1 MAGCVFCLLQYCT
14 GCACFYTFS
23 YRARLRQ
30 KFELPEAPCGDLC
43 TDCFCIECS
52 ICQVYRELKYRGIDP
67 SLGWQS
73 VKHIYDSPGQP
84 PQPVY
89 QEVALTP
96 GPPIFDEPPPAQ
108 QAPDKQFMA
117 SAPQPGSTGQG
128 GGLYPTINTGEPQ
141 FTAPGQQYMGQPQN
155 NPSFGPH

>member
-1 MAGCVFCLLQYCT
+1 M
-14 GCACFYTFS
+14 FYF
-23 YRARLRQ
+23 LW
-30 KFELPEAPCGDLC
+30 L
-43 TDCFCIECS
+43 I
-52 ICQVYRELKYRGIDP
+52 
-67 SLGWQS
+67 GWQS